1 MNTTIPK
8 PRRHL
13 LSIAIPIVLLLAV
26 GGLLL
31 STVWST
37 LVPAPSV
44 TTVAALLREV
54 ETEHVE
60 DLPIDEAAV
69 VQAPGWVE
77 AEPFSVY
84 VSALT
89 EGVIESIEVLAGDS
103 VKKGQAVAR
112 LVDDEARIGVMQ
124 AEAMVRTRQAE
135 AMDAQAQLDVL
146 AAQVRSAR
154 ATTDAL
160 IDEHTRKLQLVE
172 QGAVAAGPAERLG
185 LRIQAS
191 EADIQRLQ
199 AQQRAAGAAMAK
211 ANAAIESA
219 AATRDLAALKL
230 DRMTVVSPQDG
241 IVIERL
247 VSPGSVIKFG
257 NGEHGSH
264 ILHLYDPTKLQV
276 RADVPLADVA
286 MVGRGQPAEIIVDLL
301 PDTVFTGEVL
311 RFVHKADLQK
321 NTVEAKVRINNPSL
335 LLKPEMLA
343 RVKILPAPITEA
355 DGVVRQR
362 LPRVL
367 VPEEA
372 LVDGWVWVVDGDD
385 GLLGTARRRAVKAGP
400 GTHEGWVEVLD
411 GIRPGD
417 RVILNFDAL
426 TDGDVVRAAPR
437 EGAS

>member
-13 LSIAIPIVLLLAV
+13 LSIAVPIVLLLAV
-26 GGLLL
+26 AALLL
-31 STVWST
+31 STVWSS

-44 TTVAALLREV
+44 STVAALLREV
-54 ETEHVE
+54 ETEQVE
-60 DLPIDEAAV
+60 DLPLDEAAV

-77 AEPFSVY
+77 AEPWSVY
-84 VSALT
+84 VGALT
-89 EGVIESIEVLAGDS
+89 EGVIETILVLEGDT

-124 AEAMVRTRQAE
+124 TEAMVRTRQAE
-135 AMDAQAQLDVL
+135 AMDAEAQLDVL
-146 AAQVRSAR
+146 AAQLVSAR
-154 ATTDAL
+154 ASTDAL
-160 IDEHTRKLQLVE
+160 IDEHVRKLQLVE
-172 QGAVAAGPAERLG
+172 EGAVAAGPVKRLG
-185 LRIQAS
+185 LRIRAA
-191 EADIQRLQ
+191 EADIKKLEAQRH
-199 AQQRAAGAAMAK
+199 AAGAALAK

-230 DRMTVVSPQDG
+230 NRMTVISPMDG
-241 IVIERL
+241 VVIERL
-247 VSPGSVIKFG
+247 ASPGSVIRFG

-264 ILHLYDPTKLQV
+264 IVHLYDPKRLQV

-286 MVGRGQPAEIIVDLL
+286 MVGRGQPAEIVVDLL

-321 NTVEAKVRINNPSL
+321 NTVEAKVRINNPSP
-335 LLKPEMLA
+335 LLKPDMLA
-343 RVKILPAPITEA
+343 RVKILPAPITGA

-372 LVDGWVWVVDGDD
+372 IADGWVWVVEGDD
-385 GLLGTARRRAVKAGP
+385 GTLGTARRRAVRIGS
-400 GTHEGWVEVLD
+400 GTHEGWVEVLE
-411 GIRPGD
+411 GVRPGD
-417 RVILNFDAL
+417 RVILNYTAL
-426 TDGDVVRAAPR
+426 SDGDVVRATPK